1 MDFLAVTKQVTNIIN
16 DTAVADIHTHLY
28 SEAFG
33 DLMLWGI
40 DELLTYHYLTPE
52 LLRLRPDIKPRDY
65 FKLGKKE
72 QAELVWQELF
82 IAQTPLSEAA
92 RGIVTVLHE
101 LGVDTSEKDLGA
113 VRKYFQEFSPG
124 EYIDKVFE
132 LANIK
137 SVVMTNDP
145 FDAAEQKVWN
155 QGKHQDE
162 RFRSALRLDGLLL
175 HYAENLSALNEQGFA
190 MSENLEETTI
200 VAGRDFLKR
209 WIEKM
214 QPEYMAVSLPP
225 DFRPDD
231 GSVGARLMRLCVLP
245 VAQECKLPFA
255 MMIGVRRRVNPELE
269 LAGDGVG
276 KADVRIIEELAREYP
291 DVNFMVTL
299 LSRENQHE
307 LCVAARK
314 FRNILPFG
322 CWWFLNNPSIIHE
335 ITSERIEMLGLTI
348 IPQHSDARVLD
359 QLIYKWSHSRQ
370 VLAAVLAAKYFDV
383 MKTGWRV
390 TKEDIQ
396 RDVNRILA
404 GEILEALKAG

>member
-33 DLMLWGI
+33 ELMLWGV
-40 DELLTYHYLTPE
+40 DELLTYHYLAPE
-52 LLRLRPDIKPRDY
+52 LLRLRPDLRPQDY

-72 QAELVWQELF
+72 QAELVWQEIF
-82 IAQTPLSEAA
+82 VTHTPLSEAA
-92 RGIVTVLHE
+92 RGVVTVLHE
-101 LGVDTSEKDLGA
+101 LGVDTSEKDLNT
-113 VRKYFQEFSPG
+113 VRKYFQDFSPA

-145 FDAAEQKVWN
+145 FDKTERKVWN
-155 QGKHQDE
+155 QNKHQDE
-162 RFRSALRLDGLLL
+162 RFKSALRLDGLLMN
-175 HYAENLSALNEQGFA
+175 YSENLSALKEQGFA
-190 MSENLEETTI
+190 MSESLEEKTI
-200 VAGRDFLKR
+200 IAGRDFLKH
-209 WIEKM
+209 WIDLIT
-214 QPEYMAVSLPP
+214 PEYMAVSLPP

-231 GSVGARLMRLCVLP
+231 GSVCARLMRLCVLP
-245 VAQECKLPFA
+245 VAQECHLPFA
-255 MMIGVRRRVNPELE
+255 MMIGVKRQVNPELE

-276 KADVRIIEELAREYP
+276 KTDVSAIEELAREYP
-291 DVNFMVTL
+291 DVKFMITL

-335 ITSERIEMLGLTI
+335 ITSERIEMLGLTM

-359 QLIYKWSHSRQ
+359 QLIYKWSHSRS
-370 VLAAVLAAKYFDV
+370 VIAAVLAAKYFDV

-390 TKEDIQ
+390 TKEDIT
-396 RDVNRILA
+396 RNVNRILG
-404 GEILEALKAG
+404 GEILEDFKTG